1 MRVAV
6 ISDTH
11 GNLEALDAV
20 LSELDATG
28 PYDAV
33 VMGGDFAFGGP
44 RPAECIDRI
53 RERGFPA
60 VRGNTDEFIVELATG
75 GRVPAKV
82 AHESQRHTAS
92 EPMLQRYRWAVERL
106 SAEQIEYL
114 ASLPL
119 ARVIPAPAGRA
130 LTVVHA
136 TPWNA
141 HDTVPEGAPEELARR
156 MLDQAGGQA
165 LAYGHIHM
173 QYQRWIDGRLLAA
186 VGSVGLPFDGD
197 RRAAYT
203 VFTLGEDGWSV
214 EFRRVAYNVERAVEE
229 VLDSGIP
236 GAEFQASIL
245 RTARPPSA

>member
-6 ISDTH
+6 ISDMH
-11 GNLEALDAV
+11 GNLLALDAV
-20 LSELDATG
+20 LAELDATG

-33 VMGGDFAFGGP
+33 VIGGDLAFGGP

-75 GRVPAKV
+75 GRIPARV

-92 EPMLQRYRWAVERL
+92 EPMLQRYRWTVERL
-106 SAEQIEYL
+106 AAEQIEYL
-114 ASLPL
+114 VSLPL
-119 ARVIPAPAGRA
+119 AWVIPSPAGRA
-130 LTVVHA
+130 LTVAHA

-141 HDTVPEGAPEELARR
+141 HDTVREGAPEELARR

-165 LAYGHIHM
+165 LAYGHIHV
-173 QYQRWIDGRLLAA
+173 QYQRRVDGRLLAA

-197 RRAAYT
+197 RRAAYA
-203 VFTLGEDGWSV
+203 VFTLGEDGWAV
-214 EFRRVAYNVERAVEE
+214 EFRRVAYDVERALEE
-229 VLDSGIP
+229 TLASGMP
-236 GAEFQASIL
+236 GAEFQAAIL
-245 RTARPPSA
+245 RAARPPGA